1 MFYFKYIKSD
11 PNTFLMQYKSG
22 KIVREGRG
30 QSFFYF
36 APTSSLAA
44 VPVASQE
51 VPFVFQEVTSDFQEV
66 TVQGQFIYRVIDAR
80 KLSELMNYSLKP
92 DGRTYESDDPKK
104 LPSRI
109 VNLVQIRVRTM
120 VQQMDLRDVLASSE
134 NLVEQLKKQLSSSDV
149 LASMGVSVMDMA
161 VVAIK
166 PTPETSRALEAS
178 VREKLL
184 QEADE
189 AIYIRR
195 NASVEQER
203 SIKENELRTDIAVEQ
218 KKREIEETKR
228 EGKRAI
234 QEKDR
239 VIRQEKLEGDIQ
251 LEDQRKALV
260 ELNSENL
267 RKEADDKAYAV
278 SASMEAMAKVDP
290 RILEA
295 ITSAGMKPE
304 QLISQAFRELAKSS
318 GKIGELNISPD
329 LLQSLTRA

>member
-1 MFYFKYIKSD
+1 MFYFKYIKAD
-11 PNTFLMQYKSG
+11 PNTCIMLYKSG

-36 APTSSLAA
+36 APTSFLAA
-44 VPVASQE
+44 IPVGSQE
-51 VPFVFQEVTSDFQEV
+51 VPFMLQEVTRDFQEI
-66 TVQGQFIYRVIDAR
+66 TVQGQFIYRVVDAR

-92 DGRTYESDDPKK
+92 DGKTYESDDPKK
-104 LPSRI
+104 LPTRI
-109 VNLVQIRVRTM
+109 MNLVQIRARSM
-120 VQQMDLRDVLASSE
+120 VQKMDLREVLGASE
-134 NLVEQLKKQLSSSDV
+134 NLVNTLKQELSDSDV
-149 LASMGVSVMDMA
+149 LESMGVSVMDIAIM
-161 VVAIK
+161 AIK

-178 VREKLL
+178 AREKLL

-203 SIKENELRTDIAVEQ
+203 SIKENELLTDIAIEH

-228 EGKRAI
+228 EAKRAI
-234 QEKDR
+234 QEKDH
-239 VIRQEKLEGDIQ
+239 VIHQEKLEGDIT

-260 ELNSENL
+260 EITSANS

-295 ITSAGMKPE
+295 ITSASMNPE
-304 QLISQAFRELAKSS
+304 QMISQAFRELAKSS

-329 LLQSLTRA
+329 LLQSLTRN

>member
-1 MFYFKYIKSD
+1 MFYFKYIKAD
-11 PNTFLMQYKSG
+11 PNTCLMQYKSG

-36 APTSSLAA
+36 APTSFLVS
-44 VPVASQE
+44 VPVGSQE
-51 VPFVFQEVTSDFQEV
+51 VPFMFQEVTSDFQTV
-66 TVQGQFIYRVIDAR
+66 TVQGQFIYRVTNAK
-80 KLSELMNYSLKP
+80 KLSEIMNYSLKP
-92 DGRTYESDDPKK
+92 DGKTYESDDPQKM
-104 LPSRI
+104 PNRI
-109 VNLVQIRVRTM
+109 VNLVQIKVRAM
-120 VQQMDLRDVLASSE
+120 IQKMELREVLTSSE
-134 NLVEQLKKQLSSSDV
+134 GLVKELKQELSSSAV
-149 LASMGVSVMDMA
+149 LDSMGISVMDIA

-166 PTPETSRALEAS
+166 PTPETSRALESS
-178 VREKLL
+178 VREKLM

-203 SIKENELRTDIAVEQ
+203 AIKENELRTDIAVEQ

-228 EGKRAI
+228 EAKRVI

-239 VIRQEKLEGDIQ
+239 IISQEKLEGDIQ
-251 LEDQRKALV
+251 LEDQRKELVALT
-260 ELNSENL
+260 SENT

-278 SASMEAMAKVDP
+278 STSMEAMSKVDP

-295 ITSAGMKPE
+295 ITSAGMQPE
-304 QLISQAFRELAKSS
+304 QLISQAFKELAKSS

>member
-1 MFYFKYIKSD
+1 MFYFKYIKAN
-11 PNTFLMQYKSG
+11 PNTCLMQYRSG

-36 APTSSLAA
+36 APTSFLVSI
-44 VPVASQE
+44 PVSSQE
-51 VPFVFQEVTSDFQEV
+51 VPFMFQEVTSDFQAV

-80 KLSELMNYSLKP
+80 KLSELMNYTLKP
-92 DGRTYESDDPKK
+92 DGKNYENDDPKK
-104 LPSRI
+104 LPDRI
-109 VNLVQIRVRTM
+109 MNLIQIEVRTM
-120 VQQMDLRDVLASSE
+120 VQKLALQNVLASSE
-134 NLVEQLKKQLSSSDV
+134 SLVAGLKQKL
-149 LASMGVSVMDMA
+149 LASSVLESMGILLMDIA
-161 VVAIK
+161 IVAIK
-166 PTPETSRALEAS
+166 PTPETSRALESS
-178 VREKLL
+178 VREKLM

-203 SIKENELRTDIAVEQ
+203 SIKENELRTDIAIEQ
-218 KKREIEETKR
+218 KKLEIEETKR
-228 EGKRAI
+228 EAKRAI

-239 VIRQEKLEGDIQ
+239 VINQEKLEGAIQ

-260 ELNSENL
+260 DLISYNS
-267 RKEADDKAYAV
+267 RKEADDKSYAI
-278 SASMEAMAKVDP
+278 STSMEAMAKVDP

-304 QLISQAFRELAKSS
+304 QMISQAFRELAKSS

-329 LLQSLTRA
+329 LLQSLTKG

>member
-11 PNTFLMQYKSG
+11 PNTCLMQFKSG
-22 KIVREGRG
+22 KVVREGRG
-30 QSFFYF
+30 ESFFYF
-36 APTSSLAA
+36 APTSTLASI
-44 VPVASQE
+44 PVGSQE
-51 VPFVFQEVTSDFQEV
+51 IPFMFQEVTNDFQEV
-66 TVQGQFIYRVIDAR
+66 TVQGQFIYRVIDAN
-80 KLSELMNYSLKP
+80 KLAALMNYSLKS
-92 DGRTYESDDPKK
+92 DGKTYQSDDPKK
-104 LPSRI
+104 LATRI
-109 VNLVQIRVRTM
+109 VNLVQIKVRAM
-120 VQQMDLRDVLASSE
+120 VQKLDLRDVLGSTEDLIS
-134 NLVEQLKKQLSSSDV
+134 QLKQELSSADV
-149 LASMGVSVMDMA
+149 LDSLGISVMDIA
-161 VVAIK
+161 IVAIK

-178 VREKLL
+178 VREKLM

-203 SIKENELRTDIAVEQ
+203 SIKENELRTDIAIEE
-218 KKREIEETKR
+218 KRREIEETKR
-228 EGKRAI
+228 EAKRAI

-239 VIRQEKLEGDIQ
+239 VIRQEKLSGDIE

-260 ELNSENL
+260 ELSSENS

-295 ITSAGMKPE
+295 ITSAGMEPE
-304 QLISQAFRELAKSS
+304 QLIGQAFRELAKSS

-329 LLQSLTRA
+329 LLQSLTRG

>member
-11 PNTFLMQYKSG
+11 TNTCLMQFRSG
-22 KIVREGRG
+22 KLVREGRG

-36 APTSSLAA
+36 TPTSSLVA
-44 VPVASQE
+44 VPVGSQE
-51 VPFVFQEVTSDFQEV
+51 IPFMFQEVSQDYQEI
-66 TVQGQFIYRVIDAR
+66 TVQGQFIYRVVDAR
-80 KLSELMNYSLKP
+80 KLSDLMNFSLKT
-92 DGRTYESDDPKK
+92 DGKTYESDDPKK

-109 VNLVQIRVRTM
+109 MNLVQVRLRTM
-120 VQQMDLRDVLASSE
+120 IQQMDLQEVLTSSNSLAVSMAQE
-134 NLVEQLKKQLSSSDV
+134 LESSSV
-149 LASMGVSVMDMA
+149 LESMGISVLDISI
-161 VVAIK
+161 VAIK

-184 QEADE
+184 QDADE

-228 EGKRAI
+228 EALRAL

-239 VIRQEKLEGDIQ
+239 VIKQEKLNGDIE
-251 LEDQRKALV
+251 LEDKRNKLV
-260 ELNSENL
+260 ELSSTNS
-267 RKEADDKAYAV
+267 RKVADDKAYAI
-278 SASMEAMAKVDP
+278 STSMEAMAKVDT

-295 ITSAGMKPE
+295 LTSSGMDPE
-304 QLISQAFRELAKSS
+304 QMISQAFRELARSS
-318 GKIGELNISPD
+318 GKIGELNISPE
-329 LLQSLTRA
+329 LLQTLSRR